1 MTTTTLASIDNKRT
15 KVERLREDKFCVFF
29 CLGFAL
35 WWVLFLILLSSLKS
49 LFISKNLVIIFKLS
63 SI

>member
-29 CLGFAL
+29 CFFLFGFCF
-35 WWVLFLILLSSLKS
+35 VVGPF
-49 LFISKNLVIIFKLS
+49 FIYFYQA
-63 SI
+63 

>member
-29 CLGFAL
+29 CFFCLGFAL
-35 WWVLFLILLSSLKS
+35 WWVLFLYTFIKPKKS
-49 LFISKNLVIIFKLS
+49 FYL
-63 SI
+63 